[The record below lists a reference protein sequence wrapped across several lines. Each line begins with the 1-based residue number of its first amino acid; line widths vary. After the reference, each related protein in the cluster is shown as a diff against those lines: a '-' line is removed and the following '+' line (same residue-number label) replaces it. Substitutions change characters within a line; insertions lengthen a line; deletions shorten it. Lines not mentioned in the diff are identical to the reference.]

1 MKMASALKTIV
12 SKNKHRHVE
21 LISNKKYDLDLT
33 YICERI
39 IAMGYP
45 AEKLESMYRW
55 EKHALIFFS
64 GKMFQKLVKN
74 QILYLFHEKKIFFRN
89 DYNDVKDFLDQ
100 KHGNHYWVYNLCAEK
115 DRTYDKKKFE
125 DRCSHYP
132 FDDHHPPVFKN
143 IQPFCEEVK
152 KYLEKD
158 ERNVAVVHC
167 KAGKGRTGVMIC
179 CYLLHIGKKTL

>member
-55 EKHALIFFS
+55 EKHALIFFFGQNVSKTREKSNIVFISRKKNFFS
-64 GKMFQKLVKN
+64 GTITTMSRISLIRNMATTIGFTICAPKKTELMIRKSSKIGAVITHSTIT
-74 QILYLFHEKKIFFRN
+74 ILLCSKTFSLFVRK
-89 DYNDVKDFLDQ
+89 
-100 KHGNHYWVYNLCAEK
+100 
-115 DRTYDKKKFE
+115 
-125 DRCSHYP
+125 S
-132 FDDHHPPVFKN
+132 KN
-143 IQPFCEEVK
+143 ISKRMNEMWPWSIAR
-152 KYLEKD
+152 LEKAALVLWY
-158 ERNVAVVHC
+158 VA
-167 KAGKGRTGVMIC
+167 IC
-179 CYLLHIGKKTL
+179 YI

>member
-21 LISNKKYDLDLT
+21 HISNKKYDLDLT

-45 AEKLESMYRW
+45 AEKLESMYR
-55 EKHALIFFS
+55 
-64 GKMFQKLVKN
+64 
-74 QILYLFHEKKIFFRN
+74 N
-89 DYNDVKDFLDQ
+89 DYNDVKEFLDQ

-179 CYLLHIGKKTL
+179 CYLLHMGKRNNMP